1 MVRVKTLLRYSIGKY
16 ILLCQLSVVVMG
28 RISLLQAAEELAL
41 SEGQNVTFEEVLQLP
56 FRSSDYRI
64 HYGDDLSQ
72 FGGLWL
78 PEGNNKGT
86 VIFIHGGCWM
96 KEYDIG
102 HSHAFSSA
110 MASAGY
116 AVWSIEYRR
125 TGDLGG
131 GWPGTFMDVISGINK
146 LNDLGEFDLNME
158 RLVLMGHSA
167 GGHLAI
173 LAGARSD
180 LLDLKPSLVL
190 GLAAITDVETYARG
204 LNSCQESASEFMG
217 GGPDEL
223 SDRYEE
229 AQAVNYGVAPNT
241 ILLFGTKDQIVQSSQ
256 AILPGARSL
265 RQEGAGHFDWI
276 HPGTDAFSRILAV
289 LLSEF

>member
-1 MVRVKTLLRYSIGKY
+1 MIALLK
-16 ILLCQLSVVVMG
+16 
-28 RISLLQAAEELAL
+28 ISLLQAAEDISL
-41 SEGQNVTFEEVLQLP
+41 SNAKNVTYEEVLQLP
-56 FRSSDYRI
+56 FRVSDYTI
-64 HYGDDLSQ
+64 SYGDELSQ
-72 FGGLWL
+72 FGRLWL
-78 PEGNNKGT
+78 PRGNSKGT

-110 MASAGY
+110 LASAGY

-131 GWPGTFMDVISGINK
+131 GWPVTFMDVISGINK
-146 LNDLGEFDLNME
+146 LSDLGEFGLNLE

-173 LAGARSD
+173 LAGARSG

-204 LNSCQESASEFMG
+204 LNNCQKSALAFMG
-217 GGPDEL
+217 GSPDEFP
-223 SDRYEE
+223 DRYEE
-229 AQAVNYGVAPNT
+229 VQAVNYGVDPNT
-241 ILLFGTKDQIVQSSQ
+241 VLLFGPDDQIVQSSQ
-256 AILPGARSL
+256 AVLPGARSV

-276 HPGTDAFSRILAV
+276 HPGTDAFNRILAV
-289 LLSEF
+289 LLSEL